1 MAWQKNKI
9 LLVSVETITLEDGTS
24 KKVYHRYVIRK
35 SKGKGKPGSKLA
47 LKKYNPHP
55 LVRKH
60 VLYKEVK
67 YK

>member
-9 LLVSVETITLEDGTS
+9 LLISVETDADG
-24 KKVYHRYVIRK
+24 KKVVHRYVKNK
-35 SKGKGKPGSKLA
+35 SKGKTKTGTGAKLV
-47 LKKYNPHP
+47 LKKYNP

-60 VLYKEVK
+60 VEYTESK